1 MRFRPSPLDVERT
14 LSPRIMMRLPF
25 LTRACAVALVALS
38 ASTAQ
43 AQVQDGSF
51 ETPFIGPGYQY
62 FAGLVGQWTYF
73 GGAGIV
79 NTLGGPTAFNAP
91 AAYAGNQVAFIQA
104 NGSYVEQTLASL
116 TPGTYQLG
124 YHTVGRQSSG
134 SYDGNTSYAVYL
146 GGNLVAGGATTSFDN
161 WMSYMFT
168 VASTGPATLR
178 FENVS
183 AAGDHTLFLDDVSL
197 TQQVVATPE
206 PASLVLLATGMI
218 GMVGV
223 VRRKRAA

>member
-1 MRFRPSPLDVERT
+1 
-14 LSPRIMMRLPF
+14 MMRLQS
-25 LTRACAVALVALS
+25 LTRGWAVALLALG
-38 ASTAQ
+38 ATTAQ

-51 ETPFIGPGYQY
+51 ESPNIGPGYQY
-62 FAGLVGQWTYF
+62 FAGLVGAWNYF

-91 AAYAGNQVAFIQA
+91 AAVNGNQVAFIQA
-104 NGSYVEQTLASL
+104 NGSYVEQTLGSL

-124 YHTVGRQSSG
+124 YHTVGRQSAG

-146 GGNLVAGGATTSFDN
+146 GGNLIAAGATSSFDS

-183 AAGDHTLFLDDVSL
+183 APGDHTLFLDDVSL
-197 TQQVVATPE
+197 AQQTVATPE